1 MFTDENMAAGRA
13 RSFNR
18 VGSLMRSK
26 SEGTLIDL
34 DDKASTSDN
43 LNGKC
48 RGGLFS
54 KSQNLLI
61 TLTDVLTKFL
71 ILSQVCV

>member
-13 RSFNR
+13 MSFRR

-34 DDKASTSDN
+34 DDNVSASDN
-43 LNGKC
+43 LNGK
-48 RGGLFS
+48 
-54 KSQNLLI
+54 
-61 TLTDVLTKFL
+61 
-71 ILSQVCV
+71 IL

>member
-13 RSFNR
+13 RSFRR

-34 DDKASTSDN
+34 DDNVSNSPN
-43 LNGKC
+43 VNGKI
-48 RGGLFS
+48 L
-54 KSQNLLI
+54 
-61 TLTDVLTKFL
+61 TLKQRQPVL
-71 ILSQVCV
+71 